1 MKTTAGNTNRH
12 CLRAIVARYFFAV
25 FAVWL
30 LLGSAYSQQP
40 PAPTPASETAAKL
53 GTLTS
58 QERIDLIA
66 KLDDQQV
73 RELVLYYL
81 GQLAPP
87 ATQQNR
93 PEDLLKELEQR
104 AGLLRANAIAAVGS
118 IGRLPAAVQSAHKK
132 LTDGLS
138 VGYAAILAVL
148 AALVIVAA
156 GIEWLYW
163 LAIRS
168 VRQKLGAEVAHGGEG
183 WLRSTLAILLLEVI
197 GVALFASGYILAF
210 LAVWQGNEARRQLVA
225 AVLVGILVVRLTRTF
240 ARALFGPE
248 SAGERVIPVTQA
260 GAHYLC
266 AAASR
271 TAIVGVGLI
280 IPAYLISL
288 WSGDPH
294 ARMLLMAV
302 ASGVFSIYAGWQVWS
317 TRHYVAE
324 AFVSSDE
331 DGRPVGW
338 PMRALASAWAPLVIA
353 YLAAVYLCATALA
366 LAGAPIGITR
376 AFAALLG
383 VMVGVPV
390 LDRFV
395 GFFLE
400 SRRTVE
406 SPDAIKGHQGTIVR
420 RAARIVLVV
429 GAVLIVL
436 GSFGLASLATQR
448 LGSWLIRLTLDI
460 GLVVLI
466 AYVLREFAVAWI
478 NRQLAGEAS
487 PGTPTAA
494 GIQAARA
501 SRLKTIL
508 PLVRR
513 ALQVAILTIA
523 TLMILSALGVNVG
536 PLLAGAGVIGLAV
549 GFGSQTLVKDL
560 ISGLFFL
567 LDDAFRVGEYI
578 EVGGFA
584 GEVERINVRSL
595 SLRTPEGAIH
605 TVPFGGIDAVANY
618 SRDWAIVKLQF
629 RVTYDTDMTKVKKIF
644 RKIGEELAADPEL
657 GPTFLQPFKFQGVKA
672 MEETGI
678 LFRGKFMAVP
688 GTQFQAR
695 KVIFERVQK
704 AFAENGIEFAQRRV
718 QVNLPAGQEAD
729 KDAVARAAAAAIAAE
744 PAAAPR

>member
-1 MKTTAGNTNRH
+1 MKPTAGNTNRH
-12 CLRAIVARYFFAV
+12 CLRAVVARYLLAV

-87 ATQQNR
+87 ATPQSR

-118 IGRLPAAVQSAHKK
+118 IGRLPAAIQSAHKK

-138 VGYAAILAVL
+138 IGYATILAVL

-163 LAIRS
+163 LAIRN
-168 VRQKLGAEVAHGGEG
+168 VRQKLGAEVARGGEG
-183 WLRSTLAILLLEVI
+183 WLRSTLAVLLLEVI
-197 GVALFASGYILAF
+197 GIALFASGYILAF

-225 AVLVGILVVRLTRTF
+225 AVLAGILVVRLTRTC

-248 SAGERVIPVTQA
+248 SAGERVIPVTKA
-260 GAHYLC
+260 GAGHLC
-266 AAASR
+266 AVASR

-280 IPAYLISL
+280 IPAYLIGL

-294 ARMLLMAV
+294 VRMLLMAV

-317 TRHYVAE
+317 ARFFVAD
-324 AFVSSDE
+324 AFLSAGD
-331 DGRPVGW
+331 DGRPASW
-338 PMRALASAWAPLVIA
+338 PMRALAYSWAPLVIA
-353 YLAAVYLCATALA
+353 YLAVVYLLATALA
-366 LAGAPIGITR
+366 LAGAPIGISR
-376 AFAALLG
+376 AIAALLG
-383 VMVGVPV
+383 IMVGVPV
-390 LDRFV
+390 VDRFI
-395 GFFLE
+395 GLIL
-400 SRRTVE
+400 STRRSLA
-406 SPDAIKGHQGTIVR
+406 SPETGTGRQSLILR
-420 RAARIVLVV
+420 RAARILIVV
-429 GAVLIVL
+429 GAVLVVL
-436 GSFGLASLATQR
+436 GSFGLASMATEKF
-448 LGSWLIRLTLDI
+448 GSRLIRLTIDI

-466 AYVLREFAVAWI
+466 AYVLREFAFAWI
-478 NRQLAGEAS
+478 NRRLAHEIP
-487 PGTPTAA
+487 PGTSAA
-494 GIQAARA
+494 TSVELVKA
-501 SRLKTIL
+501 SRLRTIL

-513 ALQVAILTIA
+513 ALQAAILTIA
-523 TLMILSALGVNVG
+523 TLMILSALGVNVA

-578 EVGGFA
+578 EVGGFS

-595 SLRTPEGAIH
+595 SLRTPLGAIH

-618 SRDWAIVKLQF
+618 SRDWAIVKLEF

-644 RKIGEELAADPEL
+644 RKIGEEMAADPEL

-695 KVIFERVQK
+695 KAIFERVQK

-744 PAAAPR
+744 PGAAPR